1 MLRSELFYTRH
12 HLTEDDRYDSAD
24 VRRHV
29 FVLITL
35 CEPGAIKPLDV
46 RSSQLSNDS
55 PLSIRSIVMQFST
68 GQTSEQ
74 RLQPTQWC
82 SSTRGMRSS
91 SVTAL
96 VRPSKPSS
104 SFGIGVVEKTRAD
117 SASTI
122 PGVRVVSGIGD
133 VRSR

>member
-82 SSTRGMRSS
+82 SSTRGIRSS
-91 SVTAL
+91 GVTAL
-96 VRPSKPSS
+96 PCSKPPVS
-104 SFGIGVVEKTRAD
+104 SFAIGVVEIKRPA

-122 PGVRVVSGIGD
+122 AGVRVVS
-133 VRSR
+133 